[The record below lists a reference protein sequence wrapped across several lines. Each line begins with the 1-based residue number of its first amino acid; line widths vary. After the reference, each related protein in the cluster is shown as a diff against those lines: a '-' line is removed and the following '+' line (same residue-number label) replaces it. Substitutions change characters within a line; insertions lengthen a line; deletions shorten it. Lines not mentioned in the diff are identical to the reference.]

1 MKFGESKLKLLQL
14 DHQSHSEERHDH
26 AEGLFVARGQMNLLV
41 EGQTV
46 AVSAGGWYVVPAGA
60 LHTVESGDNGTVV
73 IFD

>member
-41 EGQTV
+41 DGHTI
-46 AVSAGGWYVVPAGA
+46 AVSAGGWYVVPAGTV
-60 LHTVESGDNGTVV
+60 HTVESDGKGTVV